1 MTRWLDLEAALQ
13 GLAGLASYLREW
25 LRGIVAA
32 GGRKNATGVVVW
44 KAPREK
50 DDDATAPLAFRK
62 CVGTDQSL
70 CRQIRAPMPGCGG
83 DGGAGYR
90 QWEKI

>member
-32 GGRKNATGVVVW
+32 GGRKTQPALWSGKLRVKKTMMQQRRWLSENASEQT
-44 KAPREK
+44 KAYADRSELPCPAAEAI
-50 DDDATAPLAFRK
+50 DLAP
-62 CVGTDQSL
+62 
-70 CRQIRAPMPGCGG
+70 
-83 DGGAGYR
+83 
-90 QWEKI
+90 